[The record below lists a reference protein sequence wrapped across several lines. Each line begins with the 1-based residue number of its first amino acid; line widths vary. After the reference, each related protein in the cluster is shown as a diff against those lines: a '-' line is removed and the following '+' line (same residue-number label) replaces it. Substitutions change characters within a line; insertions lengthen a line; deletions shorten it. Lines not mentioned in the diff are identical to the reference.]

1 MNKSNTNKSH
11 ERDYLTRTQ
20 VKELLR
26 NELGLDDAGIKES
39 LQQFEDEHPI
49 DEESYE
55 FTGAIEGLNS

>member
-1 MNKSNTNKSH
+1 MKKLNTNKSH
-11 ERDYLTRTQ
+11 ERDYLSLAE
-20 VKELLR
+20 VKEILR
-26 NELGLDDAGIKES
+26 NDGYDDAGIKES